1 MPDLTYKDRLI
12 IKAHERINR
21 LKSDRMGMIPRST
34 QWVAKTSQID
44 FEKGY
49 INDLR
54 ENSIHIENHSNREN
68 ANGKLNKSILEG

>member
-21 LKSDRMGMIPRST
+21 LKRERMSMSPRSP

-44 FEKGY
+44 FEKSY
-49 INDLR
+49 IKDIR
-54 ENSIHIENHSNREN
+54 EGSIQDHSNREN
-68 ANGKLNKSILEG
+68 VNGNRSSLDS